1 MVPDNASKV
10 PAFVDG
16 NKRTA
21 FVTALTLLR
30 LNGFG
35 FRADPIQDVRM
46 MEDLASGGVTVATF
60 AAWLQERVEGLRSCD
75 RIRSV
80 MYCEK
85 QVPRIDS
92 PRIAAH

>member
-1 MVPDNASKV
+1 M

-21 FVTALTLLR
+21 FVTALTFLR

-35 FRADPIQDVRM
+35 FRADPIQGVRM
-46 MEDLASGGVTVATF
+46 MEDLASGGVTVAAF
-60 AAWLQERVEGLRSCD
+60 AAWFQKGGWRRLEG
-75 RIRSV
+75 IRPCGGPWSV
-80 MYCEK
+80 MYCET
-85 QVPRIDS
+85 QVPQIDS

>member
-1 MVPDNASKV
+1 V

-80 MYCEK
+80 MYCK
-85 QVPRIDS
+85 TQVPRIDS

>member
-1 MVPDNASKV
+1 M

-46 MEDLASGGVTVATF
+46 MEDLTSGGVTEAAF
-60 AAWLQERVEGLRSCD
+60 AAWLQEGVEALRGAAILRQNKVCD
-75 RIRSV
+75 V
-80 MYCEK
+80 L
-85 QVPRIDS
+85 
-92 PRIAAH
+92 

>member
-46 MEDLASGGVTVATF
+46 MEDLGSGGVTVATF
-60 AAWLQERVEGLRSCD
+60 AAWLQEGVEGLRSCD

-80 MYCEK
+80 MHCEK